1 MWLNGERVCG
11 LVGSVGRGLVG
22 RRERERAVAWWGEER
37 ELWPGGEKRES
48 CGLVGRERERE
59 PPWPGRERH
68 SAKWCPKLASQ
79 SEPTRQKGRTD
90 YHKLFSDPNMCV
102 VNICTHVHARA

>member
-1 MWLNGERVCG
+1 MAWWEVWAVAWWGE
-11 LVGSVGRGLVG
+11 
-22 RRERERAVAWWGEER
+22 ERERAVAWWGEER